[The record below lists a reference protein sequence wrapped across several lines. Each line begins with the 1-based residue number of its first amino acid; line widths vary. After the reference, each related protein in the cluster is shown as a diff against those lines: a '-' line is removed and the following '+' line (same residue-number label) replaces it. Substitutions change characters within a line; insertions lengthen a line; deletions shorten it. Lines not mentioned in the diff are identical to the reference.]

1 MITVGSV
8 PYINAF
14 PLVYWLGLVP
24 DQITVIYAPPS
35 QLAKML
41 ESGELD
47 AALVSSFHAFQTPGL
62 RIVDGLCIG
71 SDGPVQSVKVF
82 SKVPFS
88 QIERLALDQDS
99 LTSNHLA
106 QILLEDAF
114 GSSFVSDHRPP
125 VLESMLREFD
135 AGVLIGDPCMG
146 TSPAGLQT
154 LDLGEAWKAHWGL
167 PFTWAMWVGGD
178 RLTVEVANWLRA
190 AGTLAR
196 AMHDPF
202 VGEDQGSVAHQAWQ
216 QHRESLATSIKGVL
230 QWACSRSD
238 WSPEQIE
245 HYLSQSIRYSFAM
258 HEMMGLMA
266 FRITLQDHGFEA
278 PHFPA
283 LIGADEARVRQLVTG
298 FQERE
303 SVAPPSAELK
313 PGTGILS

>member
-8 PYINAF
+8 PYINAY
-14 PLVYWLGLVP
+14 PLIYWLRLVP
-24 DQITVIYAPPS
+24 EQIKLVFAPPS
-35 QLAKML
+35 QLATML
-41 ESGELD
+41 ENGELD
-47 AALVSSFHAFQTPGL
+47 AALVSSFHAFQTPGM
-62 RIVDGLCIG
+62 RAVDGLCIG
-71 SDGPVQSVKVF
+71 SNGPVQSVKVF

-114 GSSFVSDHRPP
+114 GCAYVSDYRPP
-125 VLESMLREFD
+125 VLENMLQEFD

-146 TSPAGLQT
+146 ASPVGLQV

-167 PFTWAMWVGGD
+167 PFTWAMWIGGEG
-178 RLTVEVANWLRA
+178 LTEEVATWLRA

-202 VGEDQGSVAHQAWQ
+202 VAEDLDSLAHQAWL
-216 QHRESLATSIKGVL
+216 QHRNALGASVEGVL
-230 QWACSRSD
+230 QWASSRSS
-238 WSPEQIE
+238 WTPAQIE
-245 HYLSQSIRYSFAM
+245 RYLTDSVRYSFAM

-266 FRITLQDHGFEA
+266 FRITLQDHDFPA

-283 LIGADEARVRQLVTG
+283 LVGASETRVQELVAEMMELHSAT
-298 FQERE
+298 
-303 SVAPPSAELK
+303 PSQR
-313 PGTGILS
+313 